1 MKRWTWTPSSPASP
15 RSWSID
21 ELAHTNIEGSK
32 HAKRY
37 EDVMELLEAKIDVLS
52 TMNVQHVESVGP
64 TVQQIT
70 GVQVRETV
78 PDWVMQRVDE
88 IVLADLTPQA
98 LQKRMERGDIYPVDR
113 AQRALSHFFRPGNL
127 IALRE
132 LALRQVTGVVD
143 RSLDAFLEKDGT
155 QPAHTVRERIGVC
168 VSSNPAAQYLIARGS
183 RMAQAMGGELYVLY
197 IDVGRDTSPED
208 QKTLAENIRFAENLG
223 GRVVRT
229 SGRSVADGVAQLV
242 RENHITQVIFGRSA
256 RTGWQRYLYMS
267 AIQRFLARL
276 AVGRRAHRDPGGA
289 LMPDPPHILVVDDE
303 PQITRVLRTSL
314 SAQGYDIRVANS
326 GEMALEIMKDW
337 APNLI
342 ITDLSMP
349 SIDGVELCRRVRA
362 VSQIPILVLSVR
374 DQERQKVEAL
384 DAGADDYVTKP
395 FGMNELLA
403 RVRANLR
410 RAPADNDPASRSL
423 RSAIFA
429 STLPRTKSLSA
440 ATKCASLRKS
450 LICLSFWPAAPARS

>member
-1 MKRWTWTPSSPASP
+1 MEVTIPTSAKDNSSMPKTPEDWLNEISPEKSRGIFKLFLGYAPGVGKTYSMLSEAIRRASRGEDVLVGVVESHGRKATAELAAKLDRIP
-15 RSWSID
+15 ARKLEYKGTLFDEMDVDAIVARHPAVVVID

-37 EDVMELLEAKIDVLS
+37 EDVMEILDARIDVLS
-52 TMNVQHVESVGP
+52 TMNVQHVESLGP

-168 VSSNPAAQYLIARGS
+168 VSSNPDAQYLIARGS
-183 RMAQAMGGELYVLY
+183 RMAQAMGGEFFVFY
-197 IDVGRDTSPED
+197 IDVGRDTRPED

-223 GRVVRT
+223 AKVVRG
-229 SGRSVADGVAQLV
+229 SGGSIADGLAQLV

-256 RTGWQRYLYMS
+256 RTGWQRYLYLS
-267 AIQRFLARL
+267 AIQRFLRDSPSVDVHIVTQEAR
-276 AVGRRAHRDPGGA
+276 
-289 LMPDPPHILVVDDE
+289 
-303 PQITRVLRTSL
+303 
-314 SAQGYDIRVANS
+314 
-326 GEMALEIMKDW
+326 
-337 APNLI
+337 
-342 ITDLSMP
+342 
-349 SIDGVELCRRVRA
+349 
-362 VSQIPILVLSVR
+362 
-374 DQERQKVEAL
+374 
-384 DAGADDYVTKP
+384 
-395 FGMNELLA
+395 
-403 RVRANLR
+403 
-410 RAPADNDPASRSL
+410 
-423 RSAIFA
+423 
-429 STLPRTKSLSA
+429 
-440 ATKCASLRKS
+440 
-450 LICLSFWPAAPARS
+450 